1 MIGVHCMNH
10 PTNLAMQTLRMYS
23 KVSMLIFS
31 HHLKKTLDFYKL
43 IHIVE
48 IGV

>member
-23 KVSMLIFS
+23 KAFMLIF
-31 HHLKKTLDFYKL
+31 LTILNKILEFYKL